1 MRGGF
6 IRNRPRRRLPPGVID
21 LRKMLAL
28 LFISSVLL
36 TACGAP
42 AAVPTATQGWLG
54 GIMTLIAVV
63 VAGVVVWAG
72 TALAKKFGFELKAE
86 QMDTL
91 KKVVKDGIYYAEEW
105 AAKRFKIDGIAASGS
120 EKLNNAV
127 GFVLGK
133 IPGADTAE
141 VKDAIHAVLG
151 SIQGLG
157 ASKTVG
163 TPSTP
168 TS

>member
-1 MRGGF
+1 MAGPAVA
-6 IRNRPRRRLPPGVID
+6 IAAD
-21 LRKMLAL
+21 
-28 LFISSVLL
+28 
-36 TACGAP
+36 TAVAAP
-42 AAVPTATQGWLG
+42 AAAPAAAPGWLA

-72 TALAKKFGFELKAE
+72 TMLAKKFGFELKAE

-91 KKVVKDGIYYAEEW
+91 KKVVTDGIYYAEEW
-105 AAKRFKIDGIAASGS
+105 AAKRYKLDQVAVSGS
-120 EKLNNAV
+120 EKLSSAV
-127 GFVLGK
+127 GFVLSK

-157 ASKTVG
+157 ASKDVG
-163 TPSTP
+163 QT
-168 TS
+168 